1 MPVKSRFPDLVCP
14 ECGSNR
20 FKFPKTS
27 GGSVKC
33 DDCGHEIASLDVL
46 QSQIVAEANSTESR
60 AARTRRHASEVAES
74 HEKLRESVAATDRL
88 IVASNEML
96 KRHRR
101 ESDDP
106 DD

>member
-1 MPVKSRFPDLVCP
+1 MKSRFPDLVCP

-20 FKFPKTS
+20 FKFPRTS

-33 DDCGHEIASLDVL
+33 DDCGHEIASLDAL
-46 QSQIVAEANSTESR
+46 QSQIVAEASGTESR

-74 HEKLRESVAATDRL
+74 HEKLRASVAETDRL
-88 IVASNEML
+88 IVVSNEML

-101 ESDDP
+101 ESDDAGE
-106 DD
+106 